1 MDGLLCGI
9 NETYVDA
16 NTGRRAVECAAA
28 RNHERRQKRLELLMG
43 EKEKQLKDAIVRRSE
58 DIAKILARGSD
69 VELRKTRNGLQ
80 VCAVA
85 KQVVSK

>member
-1 MDGLLCGI
+1 
-9 NETYVDA
+9 
-16 NTGRRAVECAAA
+16 
-28 RNHERRQKRLELLMG
+28 MG
-43 EKEKQLKDAIVRRSE
+43 EKEKQLKDDIVRRSE